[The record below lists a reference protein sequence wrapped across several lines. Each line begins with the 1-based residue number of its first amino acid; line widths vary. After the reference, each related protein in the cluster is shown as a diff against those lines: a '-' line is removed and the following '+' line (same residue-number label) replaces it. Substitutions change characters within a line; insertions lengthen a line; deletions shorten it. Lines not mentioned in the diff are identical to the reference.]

1 MNLAKDFKADRR
13 LSHMIED
20 TELELRKASLAIWS
34 RKGPNIKSV
43 CDFAHLRD
51 DSLVS
56 SLGEGLHRHVGW
68 RRIQRL
74 QTIKSYKINDNVTMS
89 SDN

>member
-1 MNLAKDFKADRR
+1 MNLAKDFNADRT
-13 LSHMIED
+13 LTHMIED
-20 TELELRKASLAIWS
+20 TELRKASLAIWS
-34 RKGPNIKSV
+34 RKAPNIKSV

-68 RRIQRL
+68 PRIQRL